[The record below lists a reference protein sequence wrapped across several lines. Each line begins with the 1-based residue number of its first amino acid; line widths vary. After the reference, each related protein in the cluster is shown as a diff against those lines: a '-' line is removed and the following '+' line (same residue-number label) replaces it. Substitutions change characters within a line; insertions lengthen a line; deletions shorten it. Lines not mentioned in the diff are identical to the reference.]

1 MSVVADGI
9 HVRLAG
15 RAVLSGVSLECR
27 VGRITGVIG
36 PNGAGKTTLI
46 RALAGL
52 VPVVEGEITLD
63 GTRLTEL
70 PAALR
75 GLRLAYLPQ
84 DRLVHWPLSVRRVV
98 ALGRLPHRFVETI
111 NAATRG
117 EEIVDQALEAMN
129 VTHLAE
135 RPASELSGGELARVL
150 IARAV
155 AQEASIILADE
166 PTAGLDPAHALA
178 LFDVLERLATVG
190 RTVVLALHDLSLAA
204 RFCHEVVL
212 LAGGRVVATGPPAE
226 TMTEEALATVFGVRM
241 AIGEVGGVP
250 AIVPLPR
257 DPGHLLLPR
266 RAAAPPL

>member
-1 MSVVADGI
+1 MSLVADGI
-9 HVRLAG
+9 HVRLAE
-15 RAVLSGVSLECR
+15 RAVLSGISLDCR

-52 VPVVEGEITLD
+52 VPVVEGNIMLD
-63 GTRLTEL
+63 GARLADL
-70 PAALR
+70 PPALR

-84 DRLVHWPLSVRRVV
+84 NRLVHWPLSVRHVV
-98 ALGRLPHRFVETI
+98 ALGRLPHRFVGTTQ
-111 NAATRG
+111 AASRE
-117 EEIVDQALEAMN
+117 EEIVERALEAMS
-129 VTHLAE
+129 VAHLAE

-150 IARAV
+150 FARAV

-178 LFDVLERLATVG
+178 LFDVLERMATEG

-212 LAGGRVVATGPPAE
+212 LAGGRVVAAGSPAE

-241 AIGEVGGVP
+241 AVGEVGGVP
-250 AIVPLPR
+250 AIVPLPPL
-257 DPGHLLLPR
+257 PGRLLPR
-266 RAAAPPL
+266 DSAP